1 MRYPLE
7 TNQSQNKEWPNVQ
20 KLIVLGAVL
29 LMSIGS
35 GGAIAQ
41 ELGPGDPAPPFE
53 LPGSDG
59 QTHRLSDYAGQTV
72 VLAWFPKAFT
82 GG

>member
-1 MRYPLE
+1 M
-7 TNQSQNKEWPNVQ
+7 NMS
-20 KLIVLGAVL
+20 VLC
-29 LMSIGS
+29 
-35 GGAIAQ
+35 AIAGMGLALAAAASAQ
-41 ELGPGDPAPPFE
+41 DPAPAGELKAGDQAPPFE

-59 QTHRLSDYAGQTV
+59 KIHKLSDYRGRTV

>member
-1 MRYPLE
+1 MRGLFIL
-7 TNQSQNKEWPNVQ
+7 TVAFAVTA
-20 KLIVLGAVL
+20 IGA
-29 LMSIGS
+29 
-35 GGAIAQ
+35 GGAQAQ
-41 ELGPGDPAPPFE
+41 ELGAGDQAPPFE

-59 QTHRLSDYAGQTV
+59 KTHRLADYAGKTV